1 MLAELKSYQNLG
13 TPQFFFE
20 LIEFLKNDVKNE
32 LTAAKIQKLFFN
44 RIIDGKSIFDG
55 CVALAIEI
63 KVVEYNSEGTL
74 LISDTFAGTL
84 GDKDKFIDQFLV
96 HLISALKY
104 DDKCFDIF
112 SPNNISYDFISQ
124 SIKITNNA
132 FGLKYT
138 NFKQLLIDFGVLE
151 SRLTEFSS
159 YYIFSKKYISLF
171 QKELLSE
178 IKRRALSPE
187 HLKSILDKQLE
198 NGEEAEEFVFNY
210 EQKRLNYKNGLV
222 WVAQYSVSEGYD
234 IASFDTE
241 ESLLNDR
248 FIEVK
253 SFTGSPNFYWSRNE
267 IEISRVKGKNY
278 FLYLV
283 NSAQINNP
291 DYIPTIIQNPYES
304 ILKDNNW
311 EKQIESYFISLTSPS
326 NSSATNKP
334 LARRLA
340 LKA

>member
-1 MLAELKSYQNLG
+1 MLAELKNYRNLG
-13 TPQFFFE
+13 TPQFFIE
-20 LIEFLKNDVKNE
+20 LANFLKNDEKSE
-32 LTAAKIQKLFFN
+32 LTAEKIQKLFFN

-63 KVVEYNSEGTL
+63 KVVECNNEGTL
-74 LISDTFAGTL
+74 LISDAVADLL
-84 GDKDKFIDQFLV
+84 GDKDKFIDQFVL

-104 DDKCFDIF
+104 DNQCFEIF

-171 QKELLSE
+171 QKELISE

-198 NGEEAEEFVFNY
+198 NGEVAEEFVFNY

-253 SFTGSPNFYWSRNE
+253 SYAGAPNFYWSRNE
-267 IEISRVKGKNY
+267 IEVSMVKGKRY

-283 NSAQINNP
+283 NRAEIRNP
-291 DYIPTIIQNPYES
+291 NYEPTIIQNPYENV
-304 ILKDNNW
+304 LKSSDW
-311 EKQIESYFISLTSPS
+311 EKQIESYFIS
-326 NSSATNKP
+326 
-334 LARRLA
+334 
-340 LKA
+340 